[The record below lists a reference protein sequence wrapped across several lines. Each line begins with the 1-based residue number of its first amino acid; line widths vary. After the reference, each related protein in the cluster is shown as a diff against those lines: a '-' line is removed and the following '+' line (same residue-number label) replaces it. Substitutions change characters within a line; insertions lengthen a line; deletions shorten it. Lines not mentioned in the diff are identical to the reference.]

1 MSNSQ
6 KDLFNDPEITKG
18 FVLEHAA
25 YWSDKEVIGYA
36 MDEAFVHE
44 LDVED
49 LRELVFDLAVRLD
62 SINLANDEFEDEYGD
77 DIHPRDDD

>member
-1 MSNSQ
+1 MSEN
-6 KDLFNDPEITKG
+6 EITKG

-25 YWSDKEVIGYA
+25 YWSDKEAIGYA

-62 SINLANDEFEDEYGD
+62 SANLSDDEFEEDYGD

>member
-1 MSNSQ
+1 MSEN
-6 KDLFNDPEITKG
+6 EITKG

-25 YWSDKEVIGYA
+25 YWSDKEAIGYA

-62 SINLANDEFEDEYGD
+62 SANLADDEFEEACDDDDEYAT
-77 DIHPRDDD
+77 